1 MILTAIDEAQ
11 RSGARLATACDV
23 VGVSARTVERWRGTP
38 DGVDQRRGPRMR
50 AANGLSMAEERLLV
64 DVMTCPRFRRLSPK
78 QLVPALADE
87 GLYLASE
94 STCYRV
100 QQRRGLRRQPRG
112 TVRRAPTRAR
122 TVHTATGPNQVWSW
136 DITYLRTRV
145 RGQFFYLYMLLDV
158 WSRKAVGYAVHDAE
172 SGELAAEMIEA
183 TYAAE
188 SVARGAIVLHADN
201 GAPMKCATLLV
212 KLQDLEIAT
221 SFSRPSVSNDNP
233 YSESLFRTAKYRPAY
248 PTRGFDDLESAR
260 RWAGEFVSWYNGV
273 HLHRSIGFVTPAD
286 RHAGRDGVLLLER
299 REVYDAARRRHPERW
314 SRHARS
320 WKRPATVVLNKAPA
334 ILEVAPV

>member
-1 MILTAIDEAQ
+1 MILGLIDEAV
-11 RSGARLATACDV
+11 RGGARQSRACHVLGLDR
-23 VGVSARTVERWRGTP
+23 RTVQRWRGLGIGE
-38 DGVDQRRGPRMR
+38 DGRTGPRTR
-50 AANGLSMAEERLLV
+50 PKNSLSPDERRRVIELA
-64 DVMTCPRFRRLSPK
+64 TSPEFRDSSPK
-78 QLVPALADE
+78 QIVPTLADR
-87 GLYLASE
+87 GQYIASE
-94 STCYRV
+94 STIYRV
-100 QQRRGLRRQPRG
+100 LRAEKLDGRRS
-112 TVRRAPTRAR
+112 TSAAPTKRHR
-122 TVHTATGPNQVWSW
+122 PKEYVATGPNQVWSW

-145 RGQFFYLYMLLDV
+145 RGRFFYLYMLLDV